1 MIEVYQ
7 LKEIGGVD
15 KQITIQLYALYK
27 KFSLIST
34 AEVA

>member
-1 MIEVYQ
+1 MIEVHQ

-34 AEVA
+34 TEVA